1 MLHMPSTFQPMNYR
15 TASDRKR
22 LTVKDFSSIIG
33 YCSSA
38 HDWKERRMWIGL
50 FRTCLLLELPVPA
63 AERASW
69 NRTTVSPLR
78 RDAHLQHT
86 QAYALILTILSNTH
100 GCALTL
106 SPVWE
111 TIDSICFDFSI
122 GLALNRG
129 PEPAIDLRGEAR
141 RNNRG
146 EINVPKW
153 LLLNT
158 LHPNV

>member
-1 MLHMPSTFQPMNYR
+1 MLHMPSTFLPMNYR

-38 HDWKERRMWIGL
+38 HGWKERIKWNGL
-50 FRTCLLLELPVPA
+50 IENMSALGAACACRRTGVESL
-63 AERASW
+63 ASA
-69 NRTTVSPLR
+69 TR

-86 QAYALILTILSNTH
+86 QAYALTLTILSNTH

-141 RNNRG
+141 QNNRG
-146 EINVPKW
+146 EINVP
-153 LLLNT
+153 NGSY
-158 LHPNV
+158 